1 MQNVELS
8 PVFTNFVVKNY
19 TCIMDFDK
27 LTQRRG
33 TGSYK
38 WDTPEDLDVLPLWVA
53 DMDFTTAPAIVDAL
67 RRRVEHGIFGYTKV
81 PDEYYAAVVDWF
93 GSRHGWTIDPSHI
106 IYTSGVV
113 PALSAIIK
121 GLTQPGDKVIVQT
134 PAYNCFFSSIR
145 NNGCQLAANELI
157 YNADGT
163 YTIDFDNLQELAADS
178 RTRLMILCN
187 PHNPAARVWT
197 REELL
202 RIGRI
207 CLDNSVVVVSD
218 EIHCELTSDGFQ
230 YTPFA
235 SLSHEMAW
243 NSVCCNSPSK
253 AFNIAGL
260 QIANVVAPDPVKRT
274 KIDRA
279 INDNEVCDVNPF
291 GIVGLIAAYREGA
304 EWLDEVKRYLWD
316 NYLWI
321 KQQFERHLP
330 ALKLT
335 PLEATYLLW
344 VNITPTGLNAD
355 QLCDALLREARV
367 MLSPGTIYGPGGENF
382 VRINL
387 ATQRSR
393 LEEAFNRM
401 LPVFNNF

>member
-1 MQNVELS
+1 
-8 PVFTNFVVKNY
+8 
-19 TCIMDFDK
+19 MDFDK

-38 WDTPEDLDVLPLWVA
+38 WDTPDDADVLPLWVA
-53 DMDFTTAPAIVDAL
+53 DMDFPTAPAVIDAL
-67 RRRVEHGIFGYTKV
+67 RQRVEQGIFGYTKV
-81 PDEYYAAVVDWF
+81 PQEYYKGVVDWF
-93 GSRHGWTIDPSHI
+93 ASRHGWAIDASHI

-121 GLTQPGDKVIVQT
+121 GLTRPGDKVIVQT

-163 YTIDFDNLQELAADS
+163 YSIDFDNLEALAADPA
-178 RTRLMILCN
+178 TTVMILCN

-197 REELL
+197 PDELL

-207 CLDNSVVVVSD
+207 CIDNNVTVISD
-218 EIHCELTSDGFQ
+218 EIHCELTFDGHT

-235 SLSHEMAW
+235 SLSDELAW
-243 NSVCCNSPSK
+243 HSVCCNSPSK
-253 AFNIAGL
+253 AFNTAGL
-260 QIANVVAPDPVKRT
+260 QIANIVTPDPIKRA

-279 INDNEVCDVNPF
+279 INDNEVCDVNLF
-291 GIVGLIAAYREGA
+291 GIVGLIAAYNQGGA
-304 EWLDEVKRYLWD
+304 WLEELKQYLWG
-316 NYLWI
+316 NYQWI
-321 KQQFERHLP
+321 KGAFEAHLP
-330 ALKLT
+330 NLKLT

-344 VNITPTGLNAD
+344 VNVAPTGLNAD
-355 QLCDALLREARV
+355 QLCDMLLREARV
-367 MLSPGTIYGPGGENF
+367 MLSPGSIYGQGGENF

-393 LEEAFNRM
+393 LEEAFGRM
-401 LPVFNNF
+401 LPILSSLL